1 MVTNVLIYP
10 CASSVIYQS
19 MKQRAHTMLNDS
31 QFVYHNPDSGYPHP
45 FEIRYAVA
53 INANTKYPEQC
64 VELIN
69 AIVSDECQTYVYEDI
84 EFLYSGMFGGL
95 PLSFNA
101 FETSM
106 NESSKT
112 LEFYGDEQMQ
122 SERSNFFS
130 DYTDFMRTEYQ
141 KMSTPMIMDYE
152 YIYGLTQ
159 ISNEYFTGACSL
171 DEVVNRAVEYT
182 DSYSKF

>member
-1 MVTNVLIYP
+1 
-10 CASSVIYQS
+10 
-19 MKQRAHTMLNDS
+19 
-31 QFVYHNPDSGYPHP
+31 
-45 FEIRYAVA
+45 
-53 INANTKYPEQC
+53 
-64 VELIN
+64 
-69 AIVSDECQTYVYEDI
+69 
-84 EFLYSGMFGGL
+84 MFGGL

-112 LEFYGDEQMQ
+112 LEFYGDEQAQ

-141 KMSTPMIMDYE
+141 EMSTPMIMDYE

-171 DEVVNRAVEYT
+171 DEVVNRADEYT